1 MVTAR
6 WKLNPLS
13 APKLEF
19 FGGKFFFPVALP
31 LPLHPS
37 VGQNPLP
44 FPLGFE

>member
-19 FGGKFFFPVALP
+19 FGGKFFFPVPKCINEVLIKQEKT
-31 LPLHPS
+31 
-37 VGQNPLP
+37 V
-44 FPLGFE
+44 EY